1 MKKRV
6 IGLFALL
13 SAFFVQIV
21 SAYPSSFGA
30 SQIGYWISQGIENA
44 RIIMEPVFITMFGDY
59 TGYDFLWTKVAIFVL
74 LFVIIRY
81 ILGKI
86 DTFKDNNAVQVV
98 ISFIVSLFAIRYMG
112 ENDII
117 RGILLPYGVLGVALV
132 TLLPFL
138 IFFYFVHKTNMGSGG
153 RKLSWMFFAVIFG
166 VLWYNRFG
174 DLSPLANQI
183 YGWTLVGVIA
193 VLMFDQKIHEYFG
206 LAEDAEMRRKRI
218 AARIAHMDVQLGN
231 LTPHRGTSK
240 YVDDKIKSLEET
252 RTLLIKKL

>member
-1 MKKRV
+1 MKKSAV
-6 IGLFALL
+6 IVVGILFL
-13 SAFFVQIV
+13 FMFVSGISSV
-21 SAYPSSFGA
+21 SAYSAGYGA
-30 SQIGYWISQGIENA
+30 SQVGNWISQGIENA

-153 RKLSWMFFAVIFG
+153 RKLS
-166 VLWYNRFG
+166 
-174 DLSPLANQI
+174 
-183 YGWTLVGVIA
+183 
-193 VLMFDQKIHEYFG
+193 
-206 LAEDAEMRRKRI
+206 
-218 AARIAHMDVQLGN
+218 
-231 LTPHRGTSK
+231 
-240 YVDDKIKSLEET
+240 
-252 RTLLIKKL
+252 